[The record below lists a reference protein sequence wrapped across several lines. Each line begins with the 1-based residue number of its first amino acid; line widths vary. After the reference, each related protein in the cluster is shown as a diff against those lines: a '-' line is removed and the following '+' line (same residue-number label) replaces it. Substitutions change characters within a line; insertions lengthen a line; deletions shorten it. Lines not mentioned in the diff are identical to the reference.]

1 MASPMTQDEAP
12 RIRPRTALARLAQL
26 LVTRDIGLTR
36 TLAGLRA
43 LVCSGAGMLV
53 GWLLGMALG
62 LPPVVGVMLGA
73 LPAFLS
79 CLVVSDARARTE
91 AWRTALMFV
100 PFVVAL
106 FLSLELHRYRVV
118 ELVLVVVLLAG
129 QLLAQGRGGWV
140 ADAGVGAFAAFI
152 SGLLL
157 PLPATDFIELAA
169 LFAAS
174 LATTIVLRLLFFRPD
189 AARSLQRTRA
199 AVGVLVDQVV
209 GGTVELLLA
218 SAATRPRRERTLR
231 RRIDRLQVAALLAD
245 GLISEGGPGV
255 RGTLAHALH
264 RALFDVELAVET
276 IADAAGR
283 LPAAPA
289 DDDAAADG
297 PSPADRASAVLRG
310 RVAAA
315 LDGAGAG
322 PSAVVAADRLAA
334 LREDGS
340 AAIAGDAAA
349 RELRRLE
356 LALRNLARA
365 VDEWRTTQRD
375 LDPEGT
381 AIPFESAVSVI
392 NGRISGPGDLT
403 DSVVAD
409 ATARGFW
416 RRLRLTA
423 AGRTAVQGLI
433 AVAIAEPIAVVI
445 DQITGGNRFYWAV
458 IGVVVVLSGTTTT
471 RERLRKTWSR
481 IWGTAAGGLIGIPL
495 AALTATAHPAWTVAI
510 VLLCLGLGVFFISSA
525 YPGWVIALVVLLCQ
539 LYSATQQL
547 TPETIPLRL
556 VENGLGAL
564 VAVGVSAIVLPL
576 GTTSLVRRAVREL
589 LEGVGG
595 FSAALRAGE
604 SDLRTSAR
612 AVDQA
617 LFRVEA
623 VLGPVPRFAAGR
635 GDRRDGRLRLLVD
648 AIAITVAR
656 LAAQTAPPEAPS
668 GADRRRTGEAL
679 DELDER
685 VDALQTSLDAAGHRG
700 APPTPSAASAASTGG
715 EQDRSP
721 EPDTVTGLLK
731 LVVRESP
738 LEADSPWTRARLEL
752 IARLDAGVAAVGR
765 ELVESPGA
773 ARR

>member
-1 MASPMTQDEAP
+1 MASQMPQSETS
-12 RIRPRTALARLAQL
+12 RIRLRTPLIRLVDL
-26 LVTRDIGLTR
+26 LLTRDIGLTR
-36 TLAGLRA
+36 TLAGIRA

-79 CLVVSDARARTE
+79 SLVVSDSSARRE
-91 AWRTALMFV
+91 AGRTALMIV

-118 ELVLVVVLLAG
+118 ELILVVVLLAV

-140 ADAGVGAFAAFI
+140 GDAGVGAFAAFI

-157 PLPATDFIELAA
+157 PLPSTDFLELAA

-174 LATTIVLRLLFFRPD
+174 LATTIVLRLIFFRPD
-189 AARSLQRTRA
+189 APRSLQRTRR
-199 AVGVLVDQVV
+199 AVGILIDQVV
-209 GGTVELLLA
+209 AGTIDLLLA
-218 SAATRPRRERTLR
+218 AEGNRDRRAAVLR
-231 RRIDRLQVAALLAD
+231 RRIDRLQIASLLAD

-255 RGTLAHALH
+255 RGALAHALH
-264 RALFDVELAVET
+264 RALFDVELAAET

-283 LPAAPA
+283 LP
-289 DDDAAADG
+289 DD
-297 PSPADRASAVLRG
+297 RVLRG

-315 LDGAGAG
+315 LEGAGSG
-322 PSAVVAADRLAA
+322 PAAAVAADRIAA
-334 LREDGS
+334 LRESGVALAADDG
-340 AAIAGDAAA
+340 AR

-365 VDEWRTTQRD
+365 VDDWATTRRD

-381 AIPFESAVSVI
+381 SIPFESAVSVI
-392 NGRISGPGDLT
+392 NGRISGPGELT
-403 DSVVAD
+403 DTVIAD
-409 ATARGFW
+409 ATSRGFW

-433 AVAIAEPIAVVI
+433 AVAIAEPLGLLV
-445 DQITGGNRFYWAV
+445 GGTRFYWAV
-458 IGVVVVLSGTTTT
+458 IGVAVVLAGTTTT

-481 IWGTAAGGLIGIPL
+481 IWGTAVGGLIGIPL
-495 AALTATAHPAWTVAI
+495 AALTASAHPAWTVAI

-525 YPGWVIALVVLLCQ
+525 YPGWVISLVVLLCQ
-539 LYSATQQL
+539 LYAATQQL

-556 VENGLGAL
+556 AENGLGAL
-564 VAVGVSAIVLPL
+564 IAVGVSAVVLPL

-589 LEGVGG
+589 FAEVGE
-595 FSAALRAGE
+595 FATALRSGDA
-604 SDLRTSAR
+604 DLRAAAR
-612 AVDQA
+612 AVDQK

-623 VLGPVPRFAAGR
+623 VLGPVPRFASGR

-648 AIAITVAR
+648 AVAITVAR
-656 LAAQTAPPEAPS
+656 LAAQTTPADPPT

-679 DELDER
+679 DEL
-685 VDALQTSLDAAGHRG
+685 TSRLADLTAALDARRG
-700 APPTPSAASAASTGG
+700 AGR
-715 EQDRSP
+715 RSP
-721 EPDTVTGLLK
+721 AVAPDEPETVTGLLH
-731 LVVRESP
+731 LVVRENP
-738 LEADSPWTRARLEL
+738 LEADSPSTRTRLEL
-752 IARLDAGVAAVGR
+752 LARLDAGVAAVGR
-765 ELVESPGA
+765 ELGVTSA
-773 ARR
+773 SARH